1 MKTKKTIAL
10 VATALMSGMAISNAE
25 DEGLYHYKKIREGA
39 TWSTLSI
46 NTKGSEPEAANLPLV
61 LLIGDSI
68 TARYTTEVRTALKGK
83 AYVSMLATS
92 LAVGDP
98 ALLDELKLVLRM
110 NTYSVIHFNF
120 GLHGDMS
127 TYREGF
133 ADMLSTIQRYAPKSK
148 LIWATTTPC
157 AKKGDKPDEN
167 VIERN
172 KIAAEHITKAGI
184 AVDDLYTLVAN
195 YPGKL
200 WDESGVHYKEK
211 GTALQSKQ
219 VAEIIDPLLPPAPA
233 APVTQAKP

>member
-1 MKTKKTIAL
+1 MTKKTIVFA
-10 VATALMSGMAISNAE
+10 VTALMAGMAISNAE
-25 DEGLYHYKKIREGA
+25 DEGLYNYKKIREA
-39 TWSTLSI
+39 STWSTISI
-46 NTKGSEPEAANLPLV
+46 NTKGANDPAAANLPLV

-68 TARYTTEVRTALKGK
+68 TARYTTEVRAALKGK

-98 ALLDELKLVLRM
+98 ALLDELKLVLRL
-110 NTYSVIHFNF
+110 NNYSVIHFNF

-127 TYREGF
+127 DYREGF
-133 ADMLSTIQRYAPKSK
+133 ADMLNTIQHYAPKTK

-157 AKKGDKPDEN
+157 LRKDDAPDEN

-184 AVDDLYTLVAN
+184 AVDDLYTLIASN
-195 YPGKL
+195 PGKL
-200 WDESGVHYKEK
+200 WDGSGVHYTEK

-219 VAEIIDPLLPPAPA
+219 VAEIVVPLLPPIPA
-233 APVTQAKP
+233 SPVKP

>member
-1 MKTKKTIAL
+1 MSKKTIVFA
-10 VATALMSGMAISNAE
+10 VTALMASMAISNAE
-25 DEGLYHYKKIREGA
+25 DEGLYNYKKLREA
-39 TWSTLSI
+39 STWSTLSI
-46 NTKGSEPEAANLPLV
+46 NTKGYETEAANLPLV

-68 TARYTTEVRTALKGK
+68 TARYTTEVRAALKGK

-110 NTYSVIHFNF
+110 NNYSVIHFNF
-120 GLHGDMS
+120 GLHGDMRD
-127 TYREGF
+127 YREGF
-133 ADMLSTIQRYAPKSK
+133 ADMISTIQRYAPKSK

-157 AKKGDKPDEN
+157 SRKDDAPDEN

-184 AVDDLYTLVAN
+184 AVDDLYTLIAN
-195 YPGKL
+195 HPGKL
-200 WDESGVHYKEK
+200 WDGSGVHYTEK

-219 VAEIIDPLLPPAPA
+219 VAEIITPLLPPAPV
-233 APVTQAKP
+233 APAKP